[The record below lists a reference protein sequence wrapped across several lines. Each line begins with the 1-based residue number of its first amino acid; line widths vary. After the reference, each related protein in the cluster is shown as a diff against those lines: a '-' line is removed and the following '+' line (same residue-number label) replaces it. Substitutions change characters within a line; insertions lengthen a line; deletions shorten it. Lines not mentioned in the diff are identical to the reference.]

1 MIYLKIYKNYSHKI
15 NKINF
20 MENFTKILFRVFKG
34 VFLKKTILVEGAVR
48 KNRLREKKC
57 FERKKKYLKPIRAD
71 KKKLCMFHKFCQLC

>member
-20 MENFTKILFRVFKG
+20 MLNFTKILFRFLKG
-34 VFLKKTILVEGAVR
+34 VFKKTIFVEGAVK

-57 FERKKKYLKPIRAD
+57 FELKKIFKINPS
-71 KKKLCMFHKFCQLC
+71 